1 MQRARSGRRRWSG
14 STARV
19 AGGRPAAS
27 GRGRRHRRLAN
38 AAAKA
43 SRLAGSVDRS
53 RTNTPRDETSEACTR
68 ANAGV
73 TDTSVAGSAQVGARV
88 IPTTRTR
95 ANPPSGCPKPCEN
108 RAISRAS
115 SRRRMISSPTWRPR
129 SAAAGSLT
137 RISSAA
143 SATGARPLIT
153 TGSAR
158 PGGWSGPPLSD
169 TNRTAGVLI
178 WATHATGVQLSVTP
192 GIVGIRSK
200 TVLCAAGS
208 RTCASAT
215 PTAAPSRS

>member
-1 MQRARSGRRRWSG
+1 M
-14 STARV
+14 
-19 AGGRPAAS
+19 
-27 GRGRRHRRLAN
+27 RLAW
-38 AAAKA
+38 
-43 SRLAGSVDRS
+43 SVDRS
-53 RTNTPRDETSEACTR
+53 RTNTADETSA
-68 ANAGV
+68 AWALAKAGV

-88 IPTTRTR
+88 TPTTRTR

-115 SRRRMISSPTWRPR
+115 SRRRMTSSPTCTPRP
-129 SAAAGSLT
+129 AAAGSLT
-137 RISSAA
+137 RISSGT

-158 PGGWSGPPLSD
+158 PGGWSGPPLSE

-178 WATHATGVQLSVTP
+178 WATHATGVQLDNGGNSRN
-192 GIVGIRSK
+192 GIRSK

-208 RTCASAT
+208 MTCASAT